1 MQVAEIAEAAFE
13 CWWQEQ
19 HPGWMIFTLGNNHF
33 ESLDQII
40 KVQSSST
47 GTRSSSTNAVKQPPL
62 LFVNASTRSADEC
75 VVAKG
80 LCRCVSC
87 QCLVQYSHGEGAN
100 IEGAIP
106 IPKDNSAERTMSV
119 RHISLYCQPLMLL

>member
-40 KVQSSST
+40 KVQLSSKDMEALADMSQRCLPCSFPISCKCCAHECSPA
-47 GTRSSSTNAVKQPPL
+47 GNAHKSQLWVPL
-62 LFVNASTRSADEC
+62 
-75 VVAKG
+75 
-80 LCRCVSC
+80 
-87 QCLVQYSHGEGAN
+87 QYSHGEGAN

-119 RHISLYCQPLMLL
+119 RHISLYCRLLMLL